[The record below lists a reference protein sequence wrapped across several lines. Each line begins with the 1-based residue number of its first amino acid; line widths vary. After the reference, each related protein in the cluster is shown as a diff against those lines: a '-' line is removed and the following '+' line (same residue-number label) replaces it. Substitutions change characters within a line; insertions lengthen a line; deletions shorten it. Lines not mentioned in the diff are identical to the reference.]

1 MTANITT
8 TKTDYQSRFIALAE
22 SVNALS
28 FGEFTL
34 KSGRVSPYFF
44 NAGQFN
50 NGASLWKM
58 AQCYVDK
65 ILDADLQFDVIFGPA
80 YKGIP
85 LATAI
90 AVVLSQHTGEAIP
103 WAFNRK
109 ETKDHGEGGTLV
121 GSPVTGRVLVV
132 DDVITAGT
140 AIREV
145 IDLLSDTDAQISDVL
160 VALDRQEIAP
170 NADRSA
176 MQLIEHDYGI
186 KTHAV
191 IQLDDL
197 IEYSRH
203 SASVKAH
210 LPALTAYRQQYG
222 IQ

>member
-1 MTANITT
+1 MIQT
-8 TKTDYQSRFIALAE
+8 YQTQFIEVAQ

-44 NAGQFN
+44 NAGKFN
-50 NGASLWKM
+50 SGQSLWKL
-58 AQCYVDK
+58 AECYAEK
-65 ILDADLQFDVIFGPA
+65 IIDSDLQFDVIFGPA

-85 LATAI
+85 LVAAI
-90 AVVLSQHTGEAIP
+90 SVVLSQKTGQAIP

-109 ETKDHGEGGTLV
+109 EVKDHGEGGTLV
-121 GSPVTGRVLVV
+121 GSEISGNVLVV

-145 IDLLSDTDAQISDVL
+145 IVLLSETHATISDVL

-170 NADRSA
+170 NADSSA
-176 MQLIEHDYGI
+176 TQLIENDYGI
-186 KTHAV
+186 RTHAI

-197 IEYSRH
+197 IAYSRH
-203 SASVKAH
+203 NEQVKPH
-210 LPALTAYRQQYG
+210 LVALENYRKQYG
-222 IQ
+222 IIQ

>member
-1 MTANITT
+1 MT
-8 TKTDYQSRFIALAE
+8 YQRQFIALAQ
-22 SVNALS
+22 SVGALS

-50 NGASLWKM
+50 TGAALWQL
-58 AQCYVDK
+58 AQCYADK
-65 ILDADLQFDVIFGPA
+65 ILESELDFDVIFGPA

-85 LATAI
+85 LVSAI
-90 AVVLSQHTGEAIP
+90 AVVLSQKTGRDIP

-109 ETKDHGEGGTLV
+109 EAKDHGEGGTLV
-121 GSPVTGRVLVV
+121 GSEVKGRVLVV

-145 IDLLSDTDAQISDVL
+145 IDLLSATQGSISDVV

-170 NADRSA
+170 DADASA
-176 MQLIEHDYGI
+176 MQLIERDYGI

-191 IQLDDL
+191 IKLDDL
-197 IEYSRH
+197 IAYSK
-203 SASVKAH
+203 SSDTVKPY
-210 LPALTAYRQQYG
+210 LDALADYRQRYG
-222 IQ
+222 VKG